1 MPQPDNTP
9 DRELG
14 PGQRALPPG
23 PVRAA
28 LTPGSSTTGRFRRA
42 GRVAQAA
49 ARGLRRAAAGVESL
63 RQGSRRRRAA
73 RG

>member
-9 DRELG
+9 DQELE

-28 LTPGSSTTGRFRRA
+28 LTPGESSTGRLRRA
-42 GRVAQAA
+42 GRVARAV
-49 ARGLRRAAAGVESL
+49 ARGIRNIAQARRGNRSNGT
-63 RQGSRRRRAA
+63 R
-73 RG
+73 

>member
-1 MPQPDNTP
+1 MPQPDNTQ

-28 LTPGSSTTGRFRRA
+28 LTPGSSTTGRLRRA
-42 GRVAQAA
+42 GRVARAIAGGVRNLAA
-49 ARGLRRAAAGVESL
+49 ARRE
-63 RQGSRRRRAA
+63 RRAA
-73 RG
+73 RGRG